1 MPSKSENFGYSVL
14 EAMLNGIPVTTN
26 TTAWTML
33 EEKNVG
39 WIIDGNLKNLETV
52 LEKVFE
58 FIANRNLKTNQLT
71 LLILVKNFIGI
82 I

>member
-1 MPSKSENFGYSVL
+1 
-14 EAMLNGIPVTTN
+14 
-26 TTAWTML
+26 ML

-52 LEKVFE
+52 LEKVL
-58 FIANRNLKTNQLT
+58 NSSQKNLKTNQLT